1 MHDVWDSN
9 SWMNQ
14 WDTCTCIIM
23 QYSPA
28 VWVSYVS
35 FTNVFITPESLSLPS
50 FSPGTE
56 LCPSPIWYNA
66 AKELKPVALVI
77 LAFAPIFWALTYY
90 MYVYC
95 NRLPCRT
102 YGEEAS
108 NADSTCHICMSD
120 FEAGQRVRTLTCFH
134 EYHSTCIDQWLQVCM
149 VLLYY
154 IHRF

>member
-1 MHDVWDSN
+1 MGFQLLNESMRYMYNYAIWPCCMRELCIFYKCVHN
-9 SWMNQ
+9 SWKF
-14 WDTCTCIIM
+14 
-23 QYSPA
+23 
-28 VWVSYVS
+28 VSSFVQPRHGVVS
-35 FTNVFITPESLSLPS
+35 FTYLIQCSQGVKTCGSGYSSICS
-50 FSPGTE
+50 
-56 LCPSPIWYNA
+56 
-66 AKELKPVALVI
+66 
-77 LAFAPIFWALTYY
+77 IFWALTYY